1 MSYEIVKHIDV
12 EGVVLPNIPL
22 TNFDLIDAAKK
33 LEIKNM
39 RGVFVRDELPKRPK
53 R

>member
-1 MSYEIVKHIDV
+1 MSNEIVKHIDV

-22 TNFDLIDAAKK
+22 TNFDLIGAAKK

-39 RGVFVRDELPKRPK
+39 RSICSR
-53 R
+53 